1 MIVKDQTILIWILVH
16 NSIWQKKN
24 IARAEFLLKKPE
36 TETNVQTIFLTNTK
50 SCQIVPV

>member
-1 MIVKDQTILIWILVH
+1 MDKTISIWILVH

-36 TETNVQTIFLTNTK
+36 TEINTRNN
-50 SCQIVPV
+50 